1 MVTGSSTSLHTRQL
15 WDGLSSRNPPLPK
28 LTPPPDL
35 TNPTS
40 QILRLVLTGSESSL
54 ESIDLSLR
62 WPMYFTELSDH
73 SGEIRASP
81 SAPRTVDLYSGED
94 PSPQHVIVMSPL
106 RCTLPS
112 QDPVVEPS
120 LLLSPLPFSR
130 RHTHPA
136 AMNARRLERYD
147 SSFVMGLQFLVLG
160 LISPLKGYLLTRPI
174 SSAPLHRN
182 FIASHLEDVINM
194 VCSQPQPKCI
204 GVCGQHPTLAQHITK
219 SLKMFG
225 LCCNGIQVAS
235 PPCLI
240 DSLPVWSQDPRPLLP
255 AETLQGSDHL
265 VDFGLYA
272 ESSIVKFSFKAMTPP
287 KICLKFDIFLVNCH
301 NVFVIPPFPVTGS
314 IVQEC
319 GLARFTCYY
328 VTVASPS
335 HYAVSSIDG
344 SSHNRSYSFPTHI
357 FVAKTI
363 VQECGHAK
371 SSRYYATV
379 VSPSHY
385 AVSSIDGSSQSWLYG
400 SPTPFFVARTIVQEC
415 GLVRSSRYYT
425 TAAYPSHYAVSIID
439 GSSQVRLC
447 DHLTGAAIFY
457 RVSWTTCYQNPLVG
471 FFIVV
476 FDFFALFRTR
486 ALGLQVK
493 LLYGSLLSLATPIS
507 LYVLVIFIYQF
518 IVEDLSSCIR
528 LSPLGL

>member
-240 DSLPVWSQDPRPLLP
+240 DSLPVWSQDPRPILP
-255 AETLQGSDHL
+255 QRHYRAPTILWIL
-265 VDFGLYA
+265 VC
-272 ESSIVKFSFKAMTPP
+272 T
-287 KICLKFDIFLVNCH
+287 
-301 NVFVIPPFPVTGS
+301 
-314 IVQEC
+314 
-319 GLARFTCYY
+319 
-328 VTVASPS
+328 
-335 HYAVSSIDG
+335 
-344 SSHNRSYSFPTHI
+344 
-357 FVAKTI
+357 
-363 VQECGHAK
+363 
-371 SSRYYATV
+371 
-379 VSPSHY
+379 
-385 AVSSIDGSSQSWLYG
+385 
-400 SPTPFFVARTIVQEC
+400 
-415 GLVRSSRYYT
+415 
-425 TAAYPSHYAVSIID
+425 
-439 GSSQVRLC
+439 
-447 DHLTGAAIFY
+447 
-457 RVSWTTCYQNPLVG
+457 QNLPL
-471 FFIVV
+471 
-476 FDFFALFRTR
+476 
-486 ALGLQVK
+486 
-493 LLYGSLLSLATPIS
+493 
-507 LYVLVIFIYQF
+507 
-518 IVEDLSSCIR
+518 
-528 LSPLGL
+528 

>member
-363 VQECGHAK
+363 
-371 SSRYYATV
+371 
-379 VSPSHY
+379 
-385 AVSSIDGSSQSWLYG
+385 
-400 SPTPFFVARTIVQEC
+400 C

>member
-1 MVTGSSTSLHTRQL
+1 
-15 WDGLSSRNPPLPK
+15 
-28 LTPPPDL
+28 
-35 TNPTS
+35 
-40 QILRLVLTGSESSL
+40 
-54 ESIDLSLR
+54 
-62 WPMYFTELSDH
+62 MYFTELSDH

-147 SSFVMGLQFLVLG
+147 STFVMGLQFLVLG

-272 ESSIVKFSFKAMTPP
+272 ESSIAKFSSQATTPS
-287 KICLKFDIFLVNCH
+287 KICRSFDIVLVNCR
-301 NVFVIPPFPVTGS
+301 NVSMVIVLVSRRSLTPPFLVIGS
-314 IVQEC
+314 TVQEC
-319 GLARFTCYY
+319 G
-328 VTVASPS
+328 
-335 HYAVSSIDG
+335 
-344 SSHNRSYSFPTHI
+344 
-357 FVAKTI
+357 
-363 VQECGHAK
+363 
-371 SSRYYATV
+371 
-379 VSPSHY
+379 
-385 AVSSIDGSSQSWLYG
+385 
-400 SPTPFFVARTIVQEC
+400 
-415 GLVRSSRYYT
+415 
-425 TAAYPSHYAVSIID
+425 
-439 GSSQVRLC
+439 
-447 DHLTGAAIFY
+447 
-457 RVSWTTCYQNPLVG
+457 
-471 FFIVV
+471 
-476 FDFFALFRTR
+476 FA
-486 ALGLQVK
+486 
-493 LLYGSLLSLATPIS
+493 
-507 LYVLVIFIYQF
+507 
-518 IVEDLSSCIR
+518 
-528 LSPLGL
+528 

>member
-363 VQECGHAK
+363 
-371 SSRYYATV
+371 
-379 VSPSHY
+379 
-385 AVSSIDGSSQSWLYG
+385 
-400 SPTPFFVARTIVQEC
+400 
-415 GLVRSSRYYT
+415 
-425 TAAYPSHYAVSIID
+425 AVSIID